1 MSDVLALVFPFFGL
15 VLLGYGVA
23 RFMAIPMEG
32 MAWLNAFIVYV
43 ALPPLFFVLLAE
55 TPVEDLTNWRF
66 ILATTLSTFL
76 IFLGTLVPAVILS
89 RDVGVGTVQALG
101 AAYGNIG
108 YMAPGIALLAFGE
121 RAAVPVALIFCF
133 DNAMHFINAPLLMAL
148 RGESRDGTLRVI
160 GRALWRVVSHP
171 FIIATLVGVS
181 AAVWGWRPPLAIGR
195 MVDSLAGAAAPCALF
210 AMGVTLAL
218 RPVRRV
224 TPALVAIVPVKLVAH
239 PLIVFATLWWLGPF
253 DPVWVETAVL
263 LAALPCATN
272 VFVIAQQY
280 DVWVNR
286 ASAAVL
292 ITTLVSVATVTGLL
306 YGIKNGWMDPYL
318 AAAPAAKQG
327 RLSPVEGPE

>member
-15 VLLGYGVA
+15 VLLGFVVA
-23 RFMAIPMEG
+23 RAMRIPMEG
-32 MAWLNAFIVYV
+32 MAWMNAFIVYV
-43 ALPPLFFVLLAE
+43 ALPPLFFVLLAD

-76 IFLGTLVPAVILS
+76 IFVATLIPAWVIN

-148 RGESRDGTLRVI
+148 RGGGGGSPIRVI
-160 GRALWRVVSHP
+160 GRALWQVISHP

-181 AAVWGWRPPLAIGR
+181 AAVWGWRPPLAIER

-218 RPVRRV
+218 RPVERFP
-224 TPALVAIVPVKLVAH
+224 PALLAIVPIK
-239 PLIVFATLWWLGPF
+239 LIVAPMLVFVLLGWFGPF
-253 DPVWVETAVL
+253 DPVWVQAAVL
-263 LAALPCATN
+263 IAALPTATN
-272 VFVIAQQY
+272 VYVIAQQY

-286 ASAAVL
+286 ASATVL
-292 ITTLVSVATVTGLL
+292 VTTMASVVTVTALL
-306 YGIKNGWMDPYL
+306 YGMRNDWFPLPEM
-318 AAAPAAKQG
+318 AADKSG
-327 RLSPVEGPE
+327 RLVPGQDGP